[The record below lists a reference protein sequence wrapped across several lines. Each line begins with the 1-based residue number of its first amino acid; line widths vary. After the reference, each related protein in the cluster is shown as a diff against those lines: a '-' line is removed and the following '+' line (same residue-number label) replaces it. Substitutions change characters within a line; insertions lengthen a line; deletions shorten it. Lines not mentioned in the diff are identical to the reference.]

1 MALHHDKPRLDR
13 LGQCFFPDL
22 GISNTPWDWP
32 QFLPQLKISNR
43 GKVKLNAEEVCRVVQ
58 LMPFVLTMPRADRVE
73 DWLQPTHFTKT
84 ALEDF
89 DERDVKDFIP
99 RLRVAFVLLAESNVA
114 VFADERAND
123 AESLDQLQTAVNAAR
138 AALGNLF
145 GSTFARPNTHTSGS
159 HLAEAEKL

>member
-1 MALHHDKPRLDR
+1 
-13 LGQCFFPDL
+13 
-22 GISNTPWDWP
+22 
-32 QFLPQLKISNR
+32 
-43 GKVKLNAEEVCRVVQ
+43 
-58 LMPFVLTMPRADRVE
+58 MPFVLTMPRADRVE

-114 VFADERAND
+114 VFADERAHD

-159 HLAEAEKL
+159 HLAEAADRFAVPKNFDVRMLETNHGPFRRFIARSSNTGIERQIMEWENIKQALLFLAR